1 MANPIQSKKKH
12 HCRKASPSIDAN
24 HMTIFKDITMSSSSQ
39 SIQDRLDASQGS
51 QSVKIAHEKKRLISK
66 SSTYVVFKT
75 TDQLAESEHKQMR
88 DLFLRVF
95 NKKMTKD
102 TFDRKFFYTPKGYSY
117 HGLMLH
123 EKNVVGAFSAVPGR
137 YKFFGKEHI
146 FSLSV
151 DTMIDPKYRG
161 AGHIVKMANLVHQ
174 GLISDGI
181 PFIFGFPNEH
191 FYAFQKRLLKYTD
204 IGELNYY
211 VLPLNIG
218 SVVRKLKPFNVL
230 SRSFCK
236 LAARF
241 CRIPYNSKAGH
252 GIAKV
257 VDKQFER
264 HRYDA
269 SYSRIS
275 LGQATECIYKIYE
288 EDGGIR
294 TLYIID
300 VVPLTVASL
309 AKAVKQ
315 ICRTAVKAIDIII
328 YVGKLPSKPAGL
340 WKAPDSK
347 KPQRIRMTGKI
358 LIPDVIDSTV
368 FEMNNWSVNISDFDV
383 R

>member
-1 MANPIQSKKKH
+1 
-12 HCRKASPSIDAN
+12 
-24 HMTIFKDITMSSSSQ
+24 MSVSSQ
-39 SIQDRLDASQGS
+39 STQDQPGISQNC
-51 QSVKIAHEKKRLISK
+51 QLARTARDKKCLISK
-66 SSTYVVFKT
+66 SRTQVAFKRTY
-75 TDQLAESEHKQMR
+75 QLTKSEQQQMR
-88 DLFLRVF
+88 DLFEEVF

-102 TFDRKFFYTPKGYSY
+102 SFERKFFYTPKGYSY

-123 EKNVVGAFSAVPGR
+123 EENIVGASSAVPGR

-161 AGHIVKMANLVHQ
+161 GGHLIKMINLVHQ
-174 GLISDGI
+174 GLINDDV

-191 FYAFQKRLLKYTD
+191 FYAVQKRLLKYED
-204 IGELNYY
+204 IGELDYY

-218 SVVRKLKPFNVL
+218 SVVRKLKPLNFM

-236 LAARF
+236 LTARF
-241 CRIPYNSKAGH
+241 CRIPKKSEAGH

-257 VDKQFER
+257 LDKQFER

-269 SYSRIS
+269 GYSRIALADS
-275 LGQATECIYKIYE
+275 AECIYKIYE
-288 EDGGIR
+288 EEGGIR

-300 VVPLTVASL
+300 VVPLTAASL
-309 AKAVKQ
+309 ARAVKE
-315 ICRTAVKAIDIII
+315 ICRTAVEAVDIII
-328 YVGKLPSKPAGL
+328 YVGKLPSRPAGL
-340 WKAPDSK
+340 WKTPDSK

-358 LIPDVIDSTV
+358 LIPDVIDSSV
-368 FEMNNWSVNISDFDV
+368 FKSDNWRVNISDFDV

>member
-1 MANPIQSKKKH
+1 
-12 HCRKASPSIDAN
+12 
-24 HMTIFKDITMSSSSQ
+24 MTIFKDITMPISSQ
-39 SIQDRLDASQGS
+39 SVQDQFIGS
-51 QSVKIAHEKKRLISK
+51 KGCQPAQITKSNKSSK
-66 SSTYVVFKT
+66 SKPGTHVAFKR
-75 TDQLAESEHKQMR
+75 TDQLTESEQQQMR
-88 DLFLRVF
+88 DVFEAVF

-117 HGLMLH
+117 HGLMLY
-123 EKNVVGAFSAVPGR
+123 EKTVVGATSAVPGR
-137 YKFFGKEHI
+137 YKFFGQEHI

-161 AGHIVKMANLVHQ
+161 GGHFLKMIKLVHE
-174 GLISDGI
+174 GLINDGI

-191 FYAFQKRLLKYTD
+191 FYAVQKRLLKYED
-204 IGELNYY
+204 IGELDYY

-230 SRSFCK
+230 SRSFCR

-241 CRIPYNSKAGH
+241 CRIPGNSEAGH

-269 SYSRIS
+269 SYSRIA
-275 LGQATECIYKIYE
+275 LREAAECIYKIYE
-288 EDGGIR
+288 EEGGIR

-300 VVPLTVASL
+300 VVPLTAASL
-309 AKAVKQ
+309 ARAVKQ
-315 ICRTAVKAIDIII
+315 ICRTAVKAVDIII
-328 YVGKLPSKPAGL
+328 YVGKLPSRPAGL

-358 LIPDVIDSTV
+358 LVPDVIDSAV
-368 FEMNNWSVNISDFDV
+368 FNLNNWCVNISDFDV

>member
-1 MANPIQSKKKH
+1 
-12 HCRKASPSIDAN
+12 
-24 HMTIFKDITMSSSSQ
+24 MTVFKDITMPISSQ
-39 SIQDRLDASQGS
+39 SIQDQLDSSQGS
-51 QSVKIAHEKKRLISK
+51 QLAQITQNKKSSK
-66 SSTYVVFKT
+66 SKSRTYVDFKR
-75 TDQLAESEHKQMR
+75 TDQLTESEQEQMR
-88 DLFLRVF
+88 DLFLRIF

-102 TFDRKFFYTPKGYSY
+102 AFERKFFYTPRGYSY

-123 EKNVVGAFSAVPGR
+123 DKTVVGASSAIPGR
-137 YKFFGKEHI
+137 YKFFGEEHI

-161 AGHIVKMANLVHQ
+161 GVHLIKMINLVHQ
-174 GLISDGI
+174 GLINDGI

-191 FYAFQKRLLKYTD
+191 FYAVQKRLLKYED
-204 IGELNYY
+204 IGELDYY

-218 SVVRKLKPFNVL
+218 SLVRKLKHLNFL
-230 SRSFCK
+230 SRGFCK

-241 CRIPYNSKAGH
+241 CRIPRNSEAGH
-252 GIAKV
+252 GIVKV

-269 SYSRIS
+269 GYSRIA
-275 LGQATECIYKIYE
+275 LGEAAECIYKIYE
-288 EDGGIR
+288 EEGGIR

-300 VVPLTVASL
+300 VVPLTAASL
-309 AKAVKQ
+309 ARAVKE
-315 ICRTAVKAIDIII
+315 ICRTAVKAVDIII
-328 YVGKLPSKPAGL
+328 YVGKRPPRPAGL

-358 LIPDVIDSTV
+358 LIPDVIDSSV
-368 FEMNNWSVNISDFDV
+368 FNMKNWSVNISDFDV